1 VITNHGSSPS
11 RIADQYLYVSPP
23 TVTSVTPASG
33 PTAGGTRVRING
45 AHFKHV
51 TAVLFGSTR
60 GSALRVVTTTTLV
73 ITAPAHSGGLI
84 GIRVVTRY
92 GRSAARTGDHY
103 TYVSP
108 PTIASMTP
116 TGGPTAGG
124 TRVRID
130 GAHFQHVTAV
140 LFGSEAGTALDVGT
154 SSTLDITAPAQA
166 AGTVD
171 VRVVTSYG
179 TSAGST
185 TDLYSYA
192 DPLIVSG

>member
-1 VITNHGSSPS
+1 LT
-11 RIADQYLYVSPP
+11 
-23 TVTSVTPASG
+23 TS
-33 PTAGGTRVRING
+33 
-45 AHFKHV
+45 K
-51 TAVLFGSTR
+51 LD
-60 GSALRVVTTTTLV
+60 
-73 ITAPAHSGGLI
+73 ITAPAHSSGLI

-92 GRSAARTGDHY
+92 GRSAARIGDHY
-103 TYVSP
+103 TYVAP

-116 TGGPTAGG
+116 ASGPAAGG

-171 VRVVTSYG
+171 VQVVTSYG
-179 TSAGST
+179 NSAASIG
-185 TDLYSYA
+185 DLYSYA
-192 DPLIVSG
+192 DSPTLSG